1 VVGWPTRSHAPS
13 GVRGWCCRRVLTEV
27 VIGLVRRKHVPIT
40 GGLDPFGG
48 FAVVASTASVMVGP
62 PPPHLNV
69 LTPYAAGVCRM
80 SSRVGEGAHE
90 LQPGQELRMLI
101 ARRSPGLPGP
111 RKRATRRSS
120 PKTAAADTRHHHRTD
135 HDVTA
140 PTNARPDN
148 RAGDSHTRYIG
159 NTKRRH
165 HRQVQ
170 RRSTANLPEERW
182 RLIGVLVSAAGRG

>member
-1 VVGWPTRSHAPS
+1 MTQ
-13 GVRGWCCRRVLTEV
+13 V

-48 FAVVASTASVMVGP
+48 FAVVASNAPVMVGHP
-62 PPPHLNV
+62 SLHLNV
-69 LTPYAAGVCRM
+69 LTRYAAGVCGM

-140 PTNARPDN
+140 PTNAPPGPTGRGIPTPGTSATPTTASS
-148 RAGDSHTRYIG
+148 AGST
-159 NTKRRH
+159 TP
-165 HRQVQ
+165 
-170 RRSTANLPEERW
+170 TANLPEERW
-182 RLIGVLVSAAGRG
+182 RLIGVLVSAPGRG

>member
-1 VVGWPTRSHAPS
+1 MVGWPTRSHAPS

-80 SSRVGEGAHE
+80 SSRVGDGVHE

-111 RKRATRRSS
+111 RKRAIRRSS
-120 PKTAAADTRHHHRTD
+120 PKTAATDTRHHHRTD
-135 HDVTA
+135 HDVPA
-140 PTNARPDN
+140 PTNAPARAN
-148 RAGDSHTRYIG
+148 RAVDSHTRSIG
-159 NTKRRH
+159 NSKDGI
-165 HRQVQ
+165 
-170 RRSTANLPEERW
+170 
-182 RLIGVLVSAAGRG
+182 IGRFNDGQQPTFLKSGGG